1 MLELI
6 NKRTKYKTP
15 VMERMNDLEAL
26 LRHDVQLLRSAE
38 VQITQALPAMMAK
51 AQNPELKQALEQHL
65 RVTEM
70 QLERLDQVRRLL
82 GASDDSVENYTG
94 VLARLMGSATTCKG
108 MEGIITEGQKV
119 MAENLAPEV
128 MDAAIIG
135 CSQKIEHFEIA
146 SYGTVRTYAEQL
158 GFTEVA
164 QLLQTTLDEEYQ
176 ADQMLS
182 SLATTSIN
190 QMAAVGSNNT

>member
-1 MLELI
+1 
-6 NKRTKYKTP
+6 
-15 VMERMNDLEAL
+15 MEKMNDLEAL

-51 AQNPELKQALEQHL
+51 AQNPELKQALKQHL
-65 RVTEM
+65 RVTES
-70 QLERLDQVRRLL
+70 QIDRLDEVRQLL
-82 GASDDSVENYTG
+82 GASDESIENYTG
-94 VLARLMGSATTCKG
+94 LLAKLMGSATTCKG
-108 MEGIITEGQKV
+108 MEGIITEGQRV

-146 SYGTVRTYAEQL
+146 SYGTVRTYAQQL
-158 GFTEVA
+158 GLTEVA
-164 QLLQTTLDEEYQ
+164 QMLQMTLDEEYL

-182 SLATTSIN
+182 SLATTGVN
-190 QMAAVGSNNT
+190 QMAAAGSNNM